1 MRFILIEV
9 TLMVAENVK
18 IRFVIV
24 TTKTWD
30 GERTDSNY
38 RYDGSY
44 TVKVIQFLS
53 VSTKTIY
60 EGKTVCIRDE
70 IHKKGPF
77 YLRTGNSP
85 SACFIMKINRSTYT
99 FIPSRYHA
107 MSQKHAKGN
116 QHVTN
121 DCLSFIGGG

>member
-44 TVKVIQFLS
+44 TV
-53 VSTKTIY
+53 
-60 EGKTVCIRDE
+60 
-70 IHKKGPF
+70 
-77 YLRTGNSP
+77 
-85 SACFIMKINRSTYT
+85 
-99 FIPSRYHA
+99 
-107 MSQKHAKGN
+107 
-116 QHVTN
+116 
-121 DCLSFIGGG
+121 